1 LSFKQQKK
9 ESLGKAWEHFNTI
22 LDSSPNLA
30 LPDPI
35 LLQQFFMGLNR
46 KTTKH
51 LNTAVGGSFM
61 HIVAEQGRNILM
73 KILDDLPK
81 EREKLL
87 EEELQITEPEF

>member
-9 ESLGKAWEHFNTI
+9 ESLGKAWERFNTI

-35 LLQQFFMGLNR
+35 LQHFFMGLNR

-51 LNTAVGGSFM
+51 LNTTAGGSFM
-61 HIVAEQGRNILM
+61 HIAAEQGRNILM
-73 KILDDLPK
+73 KILDDLPR
-81 EREKLL
+81 EREVVRGR
-87 EEELQITEPEF
+87 TPNS